1 MSMRDFVRNILPQY
15 QIHSPKMLAS
25 SAEKELE
32 QEIDNDNAKIVGG
45 DGVASG
51 DMEAGRKA
59 LVASA
64 DVVESD
70 GEDGK
75 NSYPSWVRPKHWYLD
90 SSDSSTL
97 EIESPRPTTS
107 DANIRRIRSAIS
119 LVLPANSSNH
129 QLQRRTS
136 HALLTARKM
145 QEMQEPPPAYSAVP
159 DDIMSSIA
167 SPPSPSIRRKQ
178 LNASHHD
185 LTSLVNNWTQ
195 SGPANQTLLY
205 KKESFT

>member
-1 MSMRDFVRNILPQY
+1 MYSRRIHSLSLLINHTCRCATLSEISSLNI

-45 DGVASG
+45 DGVASA

-90 SSDSSTL
+90 SSDESSTL
-97 EIESPRPTTS
+97 DIESPRPTTS
-107 DANIRRIRSAIS
+107 DAKHTTDQICHFSRASQFIQSSASAPHI
-119 LVLPANSSNH
+119 ACSS
-129 QLQRRTS
+129 
-136 HALLTARKM
+136 
-145 QEMQEPPPAYSAVP
+145 
-159 DDIMSSIA
+159 
-167 SPPSPSIRRKQ
+167 
-178 LNASHHD
+178 
-185 LTSLVNNWTQ
+185 
-195 SGPANQTLLY
+195 
-205 KKESFT
+205 